1 MDMGVSIS
9 TPLYASI
16 CMSCKHLLLLSREPN
31 ARSFIFIFYIFFIFE
46 MARKMISLT
55 ERTYKELAQLGNLE
69 DSFDSV
75 IHRMIE
81 REKVATSDLSLAGR
95 SQIEQPHH

>member
-1 MDMGVSIS
+1 
-9 TPLYASI
+9 
-16 CMSCKHLLLLSREPN
+16 
-31 ARSFIFIFYIFFIFE
+31 

-81 REKVATSDLSLAGR
+81 EREREKVATSGLSLAGR
-95 SQIEQPHH
+95 SQIAATAPLKPEGDNG